1 MTYSIPH
8 KFRGSNIQCIG
19 TTKDDNTT
27 PLWLMIIGLHVY
39 STLFGNKARKGA
51 NKTLIVMYST
61 LMYFALLH
69 IHVSARSMYVKLTS
83 ISKMGNDQSLS
94 PSDCTVHYTTLLP
107 CLKTNHWQKSFY
119 MSCYIMFFTQE

>member
-1 MTYSIPH
+1 MLDVRLTSFWDTLMLAKMSWVYDIFDTSQVQ
-8 KFRGSNIQCIG
+8 GSNIQGIG

-61 LMYFALLH
+61 LMYFTLLH
-69 IHVSARSMYVKLTS
+69 I
-83 ISKMGNDQSLS
+83 Q
-94 PSDCTVHYTTLLP
+94 
-107 CLKTNHWQKSFY
+107 
-119 MSCYIMFFTQE
+119 